1 MLHFGIIFLSQTQL
15 AARMIVG
22 SVSAVPEDE
31 IPPPSFE
38 EMAKELG
45 IDLNMDDFNL
55 DLDLGL
61 DLGLDLDL
69 DLDIDMDFDKEFDL
83 DMPEISEMPKDG
95 SMDIDDFAFVD
106 SMVKFFINESKAL
119 AWYIVRLTER
129 QLLKIFMYPY
139 RQLQLLAG
147 DIEKRAVESEECVAR
162 ETVHVAGVLERA
174 TLGFVVCGRN
184 AAVNS
189 VKIVLDT
196 KRSVLQLTLNGYRII
211 KQYKNCKGIS
221 NNVRYRMCRSKLYLM
236 ATKYVVGAQKSVRH
250 LIGLRRSVP
259 AIATDATACTTQAT
273 DNAIQGFADINA
285 SIDRC
290 IDTMLN

>member
-1 MLHFGIIFLSQTQL
+1 SI
-15 AARMIVG
+15 
-22 SVSAVPEDE
+22 
-31 IPPPSFE
+31 E

-45 IDLNMDDFNL
+45 IELNMDDFNL

-61 DLGLDLDL
+61 DL
-69 DLDIDMDFDKEFDL
+69 DLDIDLEDKEFDL
-83 DMPEISEMPKDG
+83 DMSEFPEIFDDG
-95 SMDIDDFAFVD
+95 NMEIDDFAFVD

-139 RQLQLLAG
+139 RQLEQLAG

-189 VKIVLDT
+189 VKIILDT
-196 KRSVLQLTLNGYRII
+196 KRSVLQLTVNGYKVIR
-211 KQYKNCKGIS
+211 QYRRCKTTTNKIS
-221 NNVRYRMCRSKLYLM
+221 HNMCTSKLYIM
-236 ATKYVVGAQKSVRH
+236 ATKYVIGAQKSLRH

-259 AIATDATACTTQAT
+259 AIATDATSCTTQAT

-290 IDTMLN
+290 IATML